1 MVNALAPDQP
11 LDFLKLLAHD
21 LRWKLLNTLAWSDHR
36 VQELVQFLNEPM
48 NLVSYHL
55 GRLRSQALVRE
66 RRSSADGRDVY
77 YSLDL
82 DRLRQLYFMAGTRLH
97 PALGEP
103 SEAPDRSQTSLP
115 QSWARV
121 LFLCTENSAR
131 SQMAEALLH
140 HLSGGRVESFSA
152 GTAPTRVHP
161 LAVATM
167 QRHHLDISRQRAKH
181 LGEFHGQSFAYIIT
195 LCDRARE
202 KCPSFP
208 GDPEQIHWSF
218 PDPAAVEGGEVAQSR
233 AFETTAQDLMTRI
246 RYLLLVLEKTA
257 AVPA

>member
-1 MVNALAPDQP
+1 MINTLAPNQP

-21 LRWKLLNTLAWSDHR
+21 LRWKLLNALAWSDYR
-36 VQELVQFLNEPM
+36 VQELVELLKEPM

-55 GRLRSQALVRE
+55 GRLRARALVRE
-66 RRSSADGRDVY
+66 RRSSADGREVY

-82 DRLRQLYFMAGTRLH
+82 GRLRHLYFAAGTQLH

-103 SEAPDRSQTSLP
+103 SEARDRTQTGKPLP
-115 QSWARV
+115 RV

-131 SQMAEALLH
+131 SQMAEAILR
-140 HLSGGRVESFSA
+140 HLSGGRVESCSA

-161 LAVATM
+161 LAVSTM
-167 QRHHLDISRQRAKH
+167 RRHHLDISHQRPKH
-181 LGEFHGQSFAYIIT
+181 LAEFGGQSFAYFIT

-218 PDPAAVEGGEVAQSR
+218 PDPAAAEGEAAQLR
-233 AFETTAQDLMTRI
+233 AFETTAQDLMARI
-246 RYLLLVLEKTA
+246 RYLLLILEKSAATA
-257 AVPA
+257 